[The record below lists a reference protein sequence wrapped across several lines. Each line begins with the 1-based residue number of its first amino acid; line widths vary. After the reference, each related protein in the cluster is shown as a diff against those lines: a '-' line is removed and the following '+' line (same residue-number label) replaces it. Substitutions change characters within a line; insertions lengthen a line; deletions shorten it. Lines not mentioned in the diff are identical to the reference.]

1 MFGFI
6 IGDSSMV
13 TGFRLVGIAGVE
25 THSAEETQSALES
38 ALTRNDLAVVIVSE
52 EFSNQPQIQQV
63 IAKARRER
71 VTPLIV
77 EVPPTRGKQS
87 EKKMSDLV
95 AKTLGVR
102 I

>member
-13 TGFRLVGIAGVE
+13 TGFRLVGIGGVE
-25 THSAEETQSALES
+25 THSAEETKSALEK

-77 EVPPTRGKQS
+77 EVPPTRGKPS

-102 I
+102 M